1 MRGTTLGKPKRE
13 PNLPREL
20 VPVWLVTADM
30 SYRIGSSHTLVTF
43 GIVPDRRVGWI
54 YMIRPLLKTGCVA
67 NRRSTTMS
75 DMTVDIES
83 PMPYAVELEA
93 AVFAAY
99 GGVMATISTLERN
112 LHLVQVNR
120 RIALAQKEGRV
131 LTVDPF
137 LKAARMGFQE
147 LVNKVAPQCDPD
159 PSLASDLTSAV
170 KRRNYLCHDFWYE
183 NVNAML
189 TDQSR
194 RVLLAEL
201 IRDAETFEDIN
212 DRLVQTVVDPSMKA
226 LGLDPEVGMLIALAL
241 LKAHAEE
248 NK

>member
-1 MRGTTLGKPKRE
+1 
-13 PNLPREL
+13 
-20 VPVWLVTADM
+20 
-30 SYRIGSSHTLVTF
+30 
-43 GIVPDRRVGWI
+43 
-54 YMIRPLLKTGCVA
+54 
-67 NRRSTTMS
+67 
-75 DMTVDIES
+75 MTVDLES
-83 PMPYAVELEA
+83 PMPYAIEMET

-99 GGVMATISTLERN
+99 GGVMATIATLERN
-112 LHLVQVNR
+112 LHIVQVNK
-120 RIALAQKEGRV
+120 RIALARKEGRV
-131 LTVDPF
+131 LAVDPF

-147 LVNKVAPQCDPD
+147 LVNMVAPRCDPD

-189 TDQSR
+189 TEESR

-201 IRDAETFEDIN
+201 VRDAETFEDIN

-226 LGLDPEVGMLIALAL
+226 LGLDPEEGMWIALAF